1 MLQTIVNAWKIAD
14 LRKKILFTAF
24 ILLVF
29 RVGSA
34 ITIPFVNIGA
44 EGIIA
49 NTMSDSSFLSYL
61 NMMSGEAFNYATILA
76 MSITPYINSSIIMQ
90 LLTVAIPALER
101 LQKEGEEGRKK
112 IASITRYVT
121 IGLALMQST
130 AYYFYLRNGGQMGKE
145 LLLGDAAGNAYT
157 GGWAVLQA
165 LVIVSVLTAGA
176 SITMWLGERINDKG
190 IGNGISMILFAG
202 IIARIPTMVSQLYS
216 PNPQIG
222 YISRGGVWIPLS
234 ILAGVALL
242 AIIAFIVWMDNAQRK
257 IPVQYTKHVVGRK
270 MYGGQSS
277 HIPIKVNMSGVMP
290 VIFASS
296 ILSLP
301 PTVQM
306 FINQNKIWV
315 DGIVDGTRTGLGK
328 FFHMFS
334 QENAWYLLIYFVM
347 IIGFAYFYSSIQ
359 YDPVEM
365 SNNIRSNHG
374 AIPGYRPGEPTA
386 NYIRKILNRI
396 TLLGALM
403 LSVVALWPIVFSLIS
418 TLVIKAAG
426 QATAGMSTMS
436 IGMGGTSVI
445 ILVGVALETVKQ
457 LESQMMLRH
466 YKGFLD

>member
-1 MLQTIVNAWKIAD
+1 MLQTIINAWRIAD

-34 ITIPFVNIGA
+34 ITIPFVNIGPD
-44 EGIIA
+44 GIMG
-49 NTMSDSSFLSYL
+49 NTMGDASFLSYL
-61 NMMSGEAFNYATILA
+61 NMMTGEAFNYATILA

-90 LLTVAIPALER
+90 LLQVAIPALER
-101 LQKEGEEGRKK
+101 LAKEGEEGRKK
-112 IASITRYVT
+112 IATITRYMT

-130 AYYFYLRNGGQMGKE
+130 AYYFYLRNGGQSGGT
-145 LLLGDAAGNAYT
+145 LLLPDANGMPYA
-157 GGWAVLQA
+157 GGWAFLQA
-165 LVIVSVLTAGA
+165 AVIVVVLTAGA
-176 SITMWLGERINDKG
+176 SLTMWLGERINVNG

-202 IIARIPTMVSQLYS
+202 IIARIPTMVAQLYS
-216 PNPQIG
+216 PDPQVG
-222 YISRGGVWIPLS
+222 YISRGGVWVPLS
-234 ILAGVALL
+234 LIAGVALL

-257 IPVQYTKHVVGRK
+257 VPVQYTKHVVGRK

-296 ILSLP
+296 LLSLP

-306 FINQNKIWV
+306 FMRNPSA
-315 DGIVDGTRTGLGK
+315 GLTK
-328 FFHMFS
+328 FFDMFS
-334 QENAWYLLIYFVM
+334 QQNGWYALIYFVL

-365 SNNIRSNHG
+365 SNNIRNNHG

-386 NYIRKILNRI
+386 NYIRKIINRI

-403 LSVVALWPIVFSLIS
+403 LSVVALWPIVFSIMS
-418 TLVIKAAG
+418 TLIIKWSG
-426 QATAGMSTMS
+426 QASEEMSRMT
-436 IGMGGTSVI
+436 IAMGGTSVI
-445 ILVGVALETVKQ
+445 IMVGVALETVKQ